1 MRMRWFVAVA
11 FSLCFGLSGFQA
23 DAGKLA
29 GVTMP
34 DTMKVKGK
42 KLLLNGLGLREA
54 TIFRIDVYVV
64 GLYVVK
70 KSKSAKAIL
79 GSKTMK
85 HIRMKFVRG
94 VGKGRMQG
102 AFKKSL
108 KVAAGK
114 NFPKLKKRIKD
125 FNSKMEGVKKG
136 DVIAL
141 TLTQKGV
148 TVFAKG
154 AKKGFIKGADF
165 ADAVLKVYLG
175 KKPIMKQIKRGL
187 LGGK

>member
-1 MRMRWFVAVA
+1 MRLAIVLTL
-11 FSLCFGLSGFQA
+11 SLCLGVVSTSVE
-23 DAGKLA
+23 AGTLA

-34 DTMKVKGK
+34 DTKTVNGT
-42 KLLLNGLGLREA
+42 KLVLNGLGLREA

-64 GLYVVK
+64 GLYLTK

-79 GSKTMK
+79 ASKSLK
-85 HIRMKFVRG
+85 FLLMKFVRG

-114 NFPKLKKRIKD
+114 NFPKLKKRIND

-136 DVIAL
+136 DTISL

-148 TVFAKG
+148 LVVAKG
-154 AKKGFIKGADF
+154 KKKGFIKGADF
-165 ADAVLKVYLG
+165 ADAILKVFIG

-187 LGGK
+187 LGNK